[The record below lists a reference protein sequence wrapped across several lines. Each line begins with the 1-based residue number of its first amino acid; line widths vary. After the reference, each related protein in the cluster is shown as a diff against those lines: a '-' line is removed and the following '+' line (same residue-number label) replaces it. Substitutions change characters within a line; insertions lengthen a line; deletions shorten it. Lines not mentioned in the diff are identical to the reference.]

1 MIKIKT
7 TKKTNER
14 ATIISGDKMDL
25 EFDPDKLNLTKKD
38 LVSFC
43 DKMITEWKLNKRSNF
58 RYILAMEIMKAQIK
72 ITPENVLK
80 MIWGKI
86 IEWFYDLNFENA
98 LHDPT
103 DEGLKFF
110 KKLRSGERIIYD
122 PNEDKKND

>member
-1 MIKIKT
+1 MV
-7 TKKTNER
+7 
-14 ATIISGDKMDL
+14 DL
-25 EFDPDKLNLTKKD
+25 EFDPDKLNLTKED

-43 DKMITEWKLNKRSNF
+43 DKMVTEWKLNKRSNF

-86 IEWFYDLNFENA
+86 IEWFYELNFENA

-103 DEGLKFF
+103 DEGLKFLQ
-110 KKLRSGERIIYD
+110 KIHED
-122 PNEDKKND
+122 PKND

>member
-1 MIKIKT
+1 MV
-7 TKKTNER
+7 
-14 ATIISGDKMDL
+14 DL

-43 DKMITEWKLNKRSNF
+43 DKMVTEWKLNKRSNF

-86 IEWFYDLNFENA
+86 IEWFYELNFENA
-98 LHDPT
+98 IHDPT
-103 DEGLKFF
+103 DAGLNFI
-110 KKLRSGERIIYD
+110 KKMRED
-122 PNEDKKND
+122 PKND

>member
-1 MIKIKT
+1 M
-7 TKKTNER
+7 N
-14 ATIISGDKMDL
+14 L

-43 DKMITEWKLNKRSNF
+43 DKMVIEWKLNKRANF

-86 IEWFYDLNFENA
+86 IEWFYELNFENA

-103 DEGLKFF
+103 DAGLNFIKKIREG
-110 KKLRSGERIIYD
+110 
-122 PNEDKKND
+122 KKND

>member
-1 MIKIKT
+1 
-7 TKKTNER
+7 
-14 ATIISGDKMDL
+14 MDL

-38 LVSFC
+38 LISFC
-43 DKMITEWKLNKRSNF
+43 DKMINEWKLNKRSNF

-86 IEWFYDLNFENA
+86 IEWFYELNFENA

-103 DEGLKFF
+103 DAGLNFI
-110 KKLRSGERIIYD
+110 KKIREA
-122 PNEDKKND
+122 KKND

>member
-1 MIKIKT
+1 MRIH
-7 TKKTNER
+7 KKKNR
-14 ATIISGDKMDL
+14 ATITSGGDKMDL

-38 LVSFC
+38 LVNFC
-43 DKMITEWKLNKRSNF
+43 DKMVTEWKLNKRSNF

-86 IEWFYDLNFENA
+86 IEWFYELNFENA

-103 DEGLKFF
+103 DAGMKFIKKIREG
-110 KKLRSGERIIYD
+110 KK
-122 PNEDKKND
+122 

>member
-1 MIKIKT
+1 
-7 TKKTNER
+7 
-14 ATIISGDKMDL
+14 MDL

-43 DKMITEWKLNKRSNF
+43 DKMVIEWKLNKRANF

-86 IEWFYDLNFENA
+86 IEWFYDLNYENA

-103 DEGLKFF
+103 DEMMKSF
-110 KKLRSGERIIYD
+110 KKIRED
-122 PNEDKKND
+122 PKND